1 MAPGTARSWA
11 QAFRDIMPVREK
23 YSRNV
28 GIWIGDAP
36 QPNEVLHLWN
46 YPDLAA
52 RTKARTE
59 LSRDPEW
66 QSFLMNNSGA
76 IVEMQNVMLLPVS
89 FSRMQ

>member
-1 MAPGTARSWA
+1 M
-11 QAFRDIMPVREK
+11 
-23 YSRNV
+23 

-46 YPDLAA
+46 YPDLST

-59 LSRDPEW
+59 LSKDPEW
-66 QSFLMNNSGA
+66 QNFLTNHSGA